1 MRFLHYLRLRIFL
14 DIVLGVANSRV
25 RERVLD
31 VDSDAVAGMKG
42 VDRIVMSLNSMI
54 GDFGMLDYS
63 RMSESQKWRGKNEG
77 YRELHLGKMEDRD
90 AVYGCE
96 VSNQISASIDVHEKL
111 LSCANAFN
119 TDKNDKKKLVRSL
132 PL

>member
-1 MRFLHYLRLRIFL
+1 LRFLHYLRLRIFL

-77 YRELHLGKMEDRD
+77 YRELHFG
-90 AVYGCE
+90 
-96 VSNQISASIDVHEKL
+96 
-111 LSCANAFN
+111 
-119 TDKNDKKKLVRSL
+119 
-132 PL
+132 